1 MHILMQAYKQS
12 GRRGSTGKCSCL
24 HIHFLRAYTID
35 KNRTVAVCKS
45 EDVCELVQL
54 TEQRGEGA
62 ARSSRGGF
70 CGLSLAGGSVSECN
84 FI

>member
-1 MHILMQAYKQS
+1 M
-12 GRRGSTGKCSCL
+12 
-24 HIHFLRAYTID
+24 D
-35 KNRTVAVCKS
+35 KNRKVIVCKS

-54 TEQRGEGA
+54 TERRGEGA